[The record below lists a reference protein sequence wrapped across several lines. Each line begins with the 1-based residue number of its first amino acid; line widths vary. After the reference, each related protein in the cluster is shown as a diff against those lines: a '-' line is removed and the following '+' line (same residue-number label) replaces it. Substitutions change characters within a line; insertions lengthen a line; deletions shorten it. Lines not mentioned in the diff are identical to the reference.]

1 MKKIILLAALLIGS
15 LAAKAQL
22 GMTAKEISEK
32 WKAQKVDIGHYAIE
46 DDLVQF
52 NFYFNK
58 EGVCFEYQYNSK
70 SLLSNSFLKLILQDY
85 ICLNPNDVTSLHY
98 KNKSNEAIIATVSQ
112 GLYMSAVFF
121 HKNL

>member
-1 MKKIILLAALLIGS
+1 MKKILLLAAALLIGS
-15 LAAKAQL
+15 LAKAQL
-22 GMTAKEISEK
+22 GMTVKEISEN
-32 WKAQKVDIGHYAIE
+32 WKAKKVDIGHYAIE

-70 SLLSNSFLKLILQDY
+70 SVFANSFLMLILQDY
-85 ICLNPNDVTSLHY
+85 VCLNPNDTTSLHY

-121 HKNL
+121 NKNL

>member
-1 MKKIILLAALLIGS
+1 MKKILLLAALLIGS
-15 LAAKAQL
+15 IAAKAQI
-22 GMTAKEISEK
+22 GMTAKEISK
-32 WKAQKVDIGHYAIE
+32 NWKAERVDIGHYAIE

-52 NFYFNK
+52 NFYFNDN
-58 EGVCFEYQYNSK
+58 GICFSYQYNSK
-70 SLLSNSFLKLILQDY
+70 SLLANSFLKLILQDY

-112 GLYMSAVFF
+112 GMYMSALFF

>member
-15 LAAKAQL
+15 LAVKAQL

-58 EGVCFEYQYNSK
+58 EGICFEYQYNSK
-70 SLLSNSFLKLILQDY
+70 SILANSFLKLILQDY

-98 KNKSNEAIIATVSQ
+98 KNKSNEAIIATLNQ